1 MKRFLNAWHSLM
13 AARRETWFWVSL
25 VVTVALVPSSVYL
38 IGEAIKAWN
47 QPATVQVSSDLQKT
61 GLSESDYQSAAKMLA
76 ALIAR
81 NEAGDSVLQVHA
93 SSEGITITGAKDDGY
108 ETFINALYQ
117 VQGAL
122 AGATWEFAELCLGS
136 GCSGG
141 RMMARVTAVRL
152 QVGLKTK
159 N

>member
-1 MKRFLNAWHSLM
+1 MKKLANAWHSGM
-13 AARRETWFWVSL
+13 AAKGETWFWVSL

-38 IGEAIKAWN
+38 VGEAIKAWN
-47 QPATVQVSSDLQKT
+47 QPATVQVSGDLQKT
-61 GLSESDYQSAAKMLA
+61 GLSESEYQTAAKTLA

-81 NEAGDSVLQVHA
+81 NEAGDPVLQVHA
-93 SSEGITITGAKDDGY
+93 NGEGITITGAKDDGY

-117 VQGAL
+117 VQGSL
-122 AGATWEFAELCLGS
+122 TGATWEFVELCLGS

-159 N
+159 S